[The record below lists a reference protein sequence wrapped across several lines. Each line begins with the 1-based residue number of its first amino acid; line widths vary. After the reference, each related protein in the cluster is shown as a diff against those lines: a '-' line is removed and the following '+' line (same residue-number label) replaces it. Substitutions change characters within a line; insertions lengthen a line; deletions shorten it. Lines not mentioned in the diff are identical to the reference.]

1 MTEFG
6 MTDVPHKT
14 SERDLH
20 EAIRLG
26 IWRGAQVYAEGLF
39 RVYVS
44 PSGDDDQMLAKG
56 LAHLRDAY
64 LKANMIAAAAE
75 TGE

>member
-1 MTEFG
+1 MTDLG
-6 MTDVPHKT
+6 MTHAPHHQT
-14 SERDLH
+14 TERDLH

-44 PSGDDDQMLAKG
+44 PNGDDDQMLANG
-56 LAHLRDAY
+56 LAHLRDAF
-64 LKANMIAAAAE
+64 LKASAIAE
-75 TGE
+75 QLDV